1 MDSFRWIAVV
11 LSMILG
17 LGITRLLSASVA
29 VFRSRNHSQLD
40 WVPLAWAGCIFMW
53 QLQFWWA
60 IIELP
65 ALVKT
70 WSLGYFLTLVTLTL
84 LLFVSAALILPPLE
98 LKDGESL
105 RNSFERDGRWSLL
118 SLGAYFLLAVV
129 VDSMFWHVSPFSDRG
144 ELLVLLMILPLICL
158 WTKSR
163 RVQEA
168 ITLLYALISIWAA
181 SVISPASYT

>member
-29 VFRSRNHSQLD
+29 VFRSRTHSRLD
-40 WVPLAWAGCIFMW
+40 WVPLVWAGCIFMW

-70 WSLGYFLTLVTLTL
+70 WSVGYFLTLVTLTL
-84 LLFVSAALILPPLE
+84 LLFVSAALVLPPLE

-105 RNSFERDGRWSLL
+105 QDSFERDGRWSLL
-118 SLGAYFLLAVV
+118 SLSAYFLLALA
-129 VDSMFWHVSPFSDRG
+129 VDWVFWHVSPFSNG
-144 ELLVLLMILPLICL
+144 GGLLVPLMILPLVFL

-168 ITLLYALISIWAA
+168 ITLLYVPISTWAA
-181 SVISPASYT
+181 SVLSPASYT